1 MHGRFSK
8 TNWWSAWLFRLKKRN
23 KKMKK
28 IEIDKTCRQNK
39 VTMVYTRE
47 TEMMEHKKIK
57 SDNIV

>member
-1 MHGRFSK
+1 
-8 TNWWSAWLFRLKKRN
+8 
-23 KKMKK
+23 MKK